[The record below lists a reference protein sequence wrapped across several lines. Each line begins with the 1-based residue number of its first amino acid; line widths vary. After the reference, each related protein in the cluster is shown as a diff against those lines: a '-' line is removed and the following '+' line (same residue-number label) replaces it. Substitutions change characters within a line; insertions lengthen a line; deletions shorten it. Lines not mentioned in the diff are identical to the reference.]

1 MSGFLSYVHC
11 YFYGK
16 AYSVFYYFLLVH
28 LLFPLMP
35 PSEADTKDIVSI
47 CLQMKEKLFHE
58 MALLQVRDLGCYFR
72 FKLGVASKKLQS
84 IFCKLLL

>member
-1 MSGFLSYVHC
+1 
-11 YFYGK
+11 
-16 AYSVFYYFLLVH
+16 
-28 LLFPLMP
+28 MP